1 MFISANRIQLR
12 DKTDHCLLGK
22 QYSIHWRG
30 FAYLDGTPAGA
41 PSIEKAF
48 AEAPVEHLAE
58 RAAQLKGVYFVVLH
72 DHRSGNCYAF
82 IDGSGLFQA
91 FHSQRFASTSFLD
104 LVDAE
109 QLRTADVNPEALV
122 EFFHFGNVYS
132 GNTFFS
138 AIKKISPEH
147 IVCIPRSG
155 AISLQKRPLRDIGTQ
170 PVINFEDS
178 IRHFVTSVKSQQVSV
193 DLTGGID
200 SRLLTVL
207 LHSLGLSF
215 EIATCGMKTDSDVV
229 IAQQVAEALG
239 LNLHI
244 TERTMK
250 SVNWNEVFKEC
261 DGLFDVVRAASQA
274 QMRAER
280 LRRGVS
286 LVVTGVAGELLK
298 DFWWL
303 QDMPFYAR
311 KNADISKLYAYRIAP
326 APLQHSY
333 LNEPYRALSAGYRER
348 TVSRLSDY
356 VVPGNTCTY
365 DRIYY
370 AYKMREYAGR
380 SITNN
385 LHEISCYA
393 PYLER
398 EIVAF
403 GYQLP
408 RTLRFFN
415 NFHRR
420 TITALNPKVA
430 RIPTT
435 EGGISV
441 SSERLAMSRDLF
453 RYVSDKFSRL
463 ANKVAQRAFNRGYR
477 PGNFDATDITRG
489 VRESVLQRRT
499 LDRLKDSG
507 ILRRE
512 LQLDQINSDYL
523 GRMLS
528 LDMFLERIED
538 VQTPACATR
547 ASVEAA

>member
-1 MFISANRIQLR
+1 MFISADRVQLR
-12 DKTDHCLLGK
+12 DKTDHCLFGK
-22 QYSIHWRG
+22 QFSIYWRG
-30 FAYLDGTPAGA
+30 LAYLDGTAAGA

-48 AEAPVEHLAE
+48 AEATVENFAE
-58 RAAQLKGVYFVVLH
+58 RAGELKGVYFVVLH

-82 IDGSGLFQA
+82 IDRSGLFQA
-91 FHSQRFASTSFLD
+91 FYSQKFASTSFLD
-104 LVDAE
+104 LADAE
-109 QLRTADVNPEALV
+109 HLRPADVDPEALV

-132 GNTFFS
+132 GNTLFS
-138 AIKKISPEH
+138 QIKKIGPEH

-155 AISLQKRPLRDIGTQ
+155 AALLQTRPLIDISAQ
-170 PVINFEDS
+170 PVTGFEES
-178 IRHFVTSVKSQQVSV
+178 IGRFVESVKDQRVSV

-215 EIATCGMKTDSDVV
+215 EIATCGMTTDADVV
-229 IAQQVAEALG
+229 IAQQVAEAIG

-250 SVNWNEVFKEC
+250 SVNWNDVFKEC

-286 LVVTGVAGELLK
+286 LVVSGVGGELLK

-311 KNADISKLYAYRIAP
+311 KKADISKLYAYRIAP
-326 APLQHSY
+326 ETVQHSY
-333 LNEPYRALSAGYRER
+333 LNEPYRALSAGYRDR
-348 TVSRLSDY
+348 TVSRLSNY
-356 VVPGNTCTY
+356 VVPGNSWTY

-385 LHEISCYA
+385 LHDISCYA

-398 EIVAF
+398 EMVAF

-420 TITALNPKVA
+420 TITALDPTIA

-441 SSERLAMSRDLF
+441 SSEGMAMSRDLF
-453 RYVSDKFSRL
+453 RYLCDKFSRL
-463 ANKVAQRAFNRGYR
+463 ANKVAQRVFNRGYR
-477 PGNFDATDITRG
+477 AGNFDAADITSSA
-489 VRESVLQRRT
+489 REIVLQRRT

-512 LQLDQINSDYL
+512 LQCDQIRSDYL

-528 LDMFLERIED
+528 LDLFFERLEN